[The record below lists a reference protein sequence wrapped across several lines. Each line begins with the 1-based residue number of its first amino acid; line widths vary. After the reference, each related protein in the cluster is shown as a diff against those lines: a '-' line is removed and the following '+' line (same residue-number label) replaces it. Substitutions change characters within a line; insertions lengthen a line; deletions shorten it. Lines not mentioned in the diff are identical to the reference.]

1 MIKHI
6 PFLLSLMM
14 FQIGLSQ
21 NQFNTSNIPDSLRA
35 GGIDAVVRLATDEFI
50 VNNKNSI
57 TNKVHYAITVLNGRA
72 SYFSDIYVGYE
83 GKPGII
89 KTLKA
94 HIYDA
99 NGKLVKS
106 LKKSDISDV
115 SMNDQFYSDNR
126 ANQATLKYD
135 VYPYTIEVAYE
146 LNDEG
151 SIFYPTW
158 NPARRT
164 NVSVQNSKLIISTPS
179 ELEFRFKEF
188 NLSDKRT
195 LEELEGRKVFTWE
208 ISNYLPEK
216 NEPFAPYWNNKNP
229 YLITS
234 PNEFVFGGYEGDAST
249 WESIGKWQ
257 LSLNDGLD
265 IISDELSNEIQ
276 RITADKSNEVD
287 KIKAVYEYVQENTRY
302 VSIQLGIGGW
312 QPFSAS
318 YVESNGYGDCKAL
331 SNFTYSLLKSIGI
344 KSYYTLIRAGE
355 NAIPLVAD
363 FPSRQFNH
371 VILAVPQE
379 ADTIWLECTNQTNPF
394 GYLGSFTGDR
404 HALMVTENGGVLV
417 KTPSLS
423 SKENA
428 QIRSATIDIN
438 IANEARCTINTLYKG
453 VQYENGGLS
462 FYLNRGR
469 KDVENWIYKNTDI
482 PSYDLLN
489 FDYGFEKNRIP
500 YAKVSLDLNIK
511 NLASKTGD
519 RFFISPNLMNR
530 FTYLPPRANKRELP
544 IDHKSSFYDVD
555 SIIYNIPS
563 DWYLESPFDRI
574 LIESEFGE
582 YESEIIAEE
591 GRVTYIRKLI
601 MFKGSYPPESYK
613 TLRDFYKSIVRS
625 DKKRIVFLSKT

>member
-6 PFLLSLMM
+6 SFLLSLMI

-72 SYFSDIYVGYE
+72 SYLSDIYVGYE

-106 LKKSDISDV
+106 LRKSDISDV

-216 NEPFAPYWNNKNP
+216 NEPF
-229 YLITS
+229 LH
-234 PNEFVFGGYEGDAST
+234 
-249 WESIGKWQ
+249 
-257 LSLNDGLD
+257 
-265 IISDELSNEIQ
+265 
-276 RITADKSNEVD
+276 
-287 KIKAVYEYVQENTRY
+287 
-302 VSIQLGIGGW
+302 
-312 QPFSAS
+312 
-318 YVESNGYGDCKAL
+318 
-331 SNFTYSLLKSIGI
+331 IGI
-344 KSYYTLIRAGE
+344 IKSLI
-355 NAIPLVAD
+355 
-363 FPSRQFNH
+363 
-371 VILAVPQE
+371 
-379 ADTIWLECTNQTNPF
+379 
-394 GYLGSFTGDR
+394 
-404 HALMVTENGGVLV
+404 
-417 KTPSLS
+417 
-423 SKENA
+423 
-428 QIRSATIDIN
+428 
-438 IANEARCTINTLYKG
+438 
-453 VQYENGGLS
+453 
-462 FYLNRGR
+462 
-469 KDVENWIYKNTDI
+469 
-482 PSYDLLN
+482 
-489 FDYGFEKNRIP
+489 
-500 YAKVSLDLNIK
+500 
-511 NLASKTGD
+511 
-519 RFFISPNLMNR
+519 
-530 FTYLPPRANKRELP
+530 
-544 IDHKSSFYDVD
+544 
-555 SIIYNIPS
+555 
-563 DWYLESPFDRI
+563 
-574 LIESEFGE
+574 
-582 YESEIIAEE
+582 
-591 GRVTYIRKLI
+591 
-601 MFKGSYPPESYK
+601 
-613 TLRDFYKSIVRS
+613 
-625 DKKRIVFLSKT
+625 

>member
-1 MIKHI
+1 MI
-6 PFLLSLMM
+6 

-72 SYFSDIYVGYE
+72 SYLSDIYVGYE

-106 LKKSDISDV
+106 LRKSDISDV

-216 NEPFAPYWNNKNP
+216 NEPFAPYWNNKKP

-287 KIKAVYEYVQENTRY
+287 KIKAVYEYIQENTRY

-355 NAIPLVAD
+355 NAIPLVTD

-438 IANEARCTINTLYKG
+438 SANEARCTINTLYKG

-519 RFFISPNLMNR
+519 RFFISPNMMNR

-613 TLRDFYKSIVRS
+613 MLRDFYKSIVRS